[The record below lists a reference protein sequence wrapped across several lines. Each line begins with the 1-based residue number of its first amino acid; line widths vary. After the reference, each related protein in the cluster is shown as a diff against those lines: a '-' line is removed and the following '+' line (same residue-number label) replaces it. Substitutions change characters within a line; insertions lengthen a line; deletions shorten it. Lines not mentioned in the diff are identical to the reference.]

1 MAAQCV
7 TLADVMRGGLGAPPG
22 ALSGTETLGATDPVA
37 WLTDTQSLTV
47 SVPCPGGGRH
57 ANVTTATPGSALL
70 AARRR
75 HEYLERRARGESYG
89 TIGREMGVN
98 ESTVRRVV
106 SR

>member
-1 MAAQCV
+1 M
-7 TLADVMRGGLGAPPG
+7 
-22 ALSGTETLGATDPVA
+22 
-37 WLTDTQSLTV
+37 
-47 SVPCPGGGRH
+47 
-57 ANVTTATPGSALL
+57 TTATPGSALL